1 MTFNWFCFPIS
12 STAVRLMMEGNNSP
26 AAVSPPLPQEVMM
39 RHFGVTQK
47 QALRTQALLRLGV
60 TEADVKIAE
69 RLLVSRSEG
78 ADNVCVFISKLQT
91 AIFSQCHLFRKPEI
105 KFFLVASHRKYRAP
119 SPVPVLYSMICLCM
133 HTIYL
138 VSSQ

>member
-1 MTFNWFCFPIS
+1 MI
-12 STAVRLMMEGNNSP
+12 
-26 AAVSPPLPQEVMM
+26 

-78 ADNVCVFISKLQT
+78 AGNVRDIT
-91 AIFSQCHLFRKPEI
+91 
-105 KFFLVASHRKYRAP
+105 
-119 SPVPVLYSMICLCM
+119 
-133 HTIYL
+133 
-138 VSSQ
+138 